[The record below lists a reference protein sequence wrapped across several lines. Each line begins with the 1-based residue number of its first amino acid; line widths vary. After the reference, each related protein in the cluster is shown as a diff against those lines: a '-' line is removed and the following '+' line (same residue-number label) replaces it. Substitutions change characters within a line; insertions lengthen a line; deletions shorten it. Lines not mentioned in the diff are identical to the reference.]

1 MPSPRTPLTT
11 TAAAA
16 AHAFRGLDDWVEVF
30 YAGDH
35 TDSKGQSLSFTTADL
50 DQMVANVAL
59 GKPPAVLGHPK
70 HDDPAYGWADLRR
83 DGDSL
88 YAKFS
93 DLNPAF
99 VAGVDSGAYRNRSI
113 FVLKDKNHG
122 WRVRH
127 IGWLGA
133 APPALDGLQQLA
145 YGAQPDDQAG
155 EAHEFS
161 ASDDDLQVAWALGD
175 VASLLRGLRD
185 WVIGK
190 DGVETADRVLPDWTI
205 TSLQGAATR
214 LRDMAIAETTAEAMP
229 RAFSAPNT
237 RGAHVPNPTTTST
250 TADDATRAAAEAA
263 RTEAEQRM
271 TAQFSAQTTELQQLR
286 AERQVERIAV
296 QISGWTAAGLPPA
309 ATEGMA
315 EFMAATENGATEFAF
330 TAAGATEPARQSPA
344 AWFSAWV
351 GKLLP
356 LVRLGERLPKEQ
368 VGSALDL
375 QDPHAIAREAHA
387 FIKAEADAGRVVGM
401 AQAVTH
407 VTKQHGG
414 TAAR

>member
-1 MPSPRTPLTT
+1 MPSPTQRSPRSTVAT
-11 TAAAA
+11 
-16 AHAFRGLDDWVEVF
+16 HAFRGLDDWVEVF

-35 TDSKGQSLSFTTADL
+35 TDSKGQSLSFSTADL

-88 YAKFS
+88 FAKFS

-113 FVLKDKNHG
+113 FVLKDKDHG

-133 APPALDGLQQLA
+133 APPALDGLQPLA
-145 YGAQPDDQAG
+145 YQAQPADQAA

-161 ASDDDLQVAWALGD
+161 APDDDLQVAWALGD
-175 VASLLRGLRD
+175 VAALLRGLRD
-185 WVIGK
+185 YVIGK
-190 DGVETADRVLPDWTI
+190 DGVEIADRVLPDWTI

-214 LRDMAIAETTAEAMP
+214 LRDMAIAETTEDAGMP
-229 RAFSAPNT
+229 RAFRAPT
-237 RGAHVPNPTTTST
+237 TQGAHVPNPTQ
-250 TADDATRAAAEAA
+250 DDAIRAAAEAA

-271 TAQFSAQTTELQQLR
+271 TAQFSGQAAELQQLR
-286 AERQVERIAV
+286 NERQAERIGT
-296 QISGWTAAGLPPA
+296 QISAWTAAGLPPA

-330 TAAGATEPARQSPA
+330 TAAGASAPATQSPA

-351 GKLLP
+351 GRLLP
-356 LVRLGERLPKEQ
+356 LVKLGGRLPKETGAD
-368 VGSALDL
+368 VLDTE
-375 QDPHAIAREAHA
+375 DPHAIARAAHA
-387 FIKAEADAGRVVGM
+387 FIKSEGEAGRTVGM

-407 VTKQHGG
+407 VTKQAG
-414 TAAR
+414 AAPR